1 MIYRRNGGQFN
12 EEATRSCN
20 NSHPTR
26 IKIRGVTMR
35 HLEHDM
41 QVRFFHVVGIASNRY
56 PRLKFIHAIPNGGKR
71 HVRVAMKMKA
81 EGVKRGVADVFVP
94 LIGCGGQHGL
104 YLEFKAG
111 KNDLTPEQQEFRD
124 FVEREGFV

>member
-1 MIYRRNGGQFN
+1 
-12 EEATRSCN
+12 
-20 NSHPTR
+20 
-26 IKIRGVTMR
+26 MR

-94 LIGCGGQHGL
+94 LIGYGGQHGL

-124 FVEREGFV
+124 FVEREGFVYRCCYSTEEAIFELEKYLGIKILESPRPK